1 MVTNRSFAADSV
13 PMPERKTQAVLAN
26 YGFVAGR

>member
-1 MVTNRSFAADSV
+1 MVAIRGFAADSDS
-13 PMPERKTQAVLAN
+13 MPERKTHAVRAN